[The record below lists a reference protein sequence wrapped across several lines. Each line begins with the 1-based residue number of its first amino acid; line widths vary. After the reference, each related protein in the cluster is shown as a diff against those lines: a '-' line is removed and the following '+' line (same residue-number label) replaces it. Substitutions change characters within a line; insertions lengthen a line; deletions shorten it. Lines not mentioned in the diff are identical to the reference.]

1 MSCRK
6 KSHSN
11 FSDYG
16 EALGISLKCPADSKN
31 FVAMVDEVRAARVC
45 FGESP
50 SLDGWMT
57 WISKRM
63 SRVPTFW
70 TAPCLGNHKV
80 NMKSWE
86 TVSDPFFVKKMS
98 WDRTGFFFGIRM
110 TMGNVIIMRCLKK
123 NDKIDIQ

>member
-6 KSHSN
+6 NSHDN

-31 FVAMVDEVRAARVC
+31 FVAMVDEVRHACVQR
-45 FGESP
+45 GIP
-50 SLDGWMT
+50 SLDDMDIRRWML
-57 WISKRM
+57 
-63 SRVPTFW
+63 RVATFW

-86 TVSDPFFVKKMS
+86 TDSDPFFLSRKC
-98 WDRTGFFFGIRM
+98 RIEQ
-110 TMGNVIIMRCLKK
+110 
-123 NDKIDIQ
+123 DIFSESG

>member
-1 MSCRK
+1 
-6 KSHSN
+6 
-11 FSDYG
+11 
-16 EALGISLKCPADSKN
+16 
-31 FVAMVDEVRAARVC
+31 MVDEVRAARVC

-86 TVSDPFFVKKMS
+86 TDSDPFFCQENVMGLN
-98 WDRTGFFFGIRM
+98 RFFVRNQDDY
-110 TMGNVIIMRCLKK
+110 GNVIIMLCFQK